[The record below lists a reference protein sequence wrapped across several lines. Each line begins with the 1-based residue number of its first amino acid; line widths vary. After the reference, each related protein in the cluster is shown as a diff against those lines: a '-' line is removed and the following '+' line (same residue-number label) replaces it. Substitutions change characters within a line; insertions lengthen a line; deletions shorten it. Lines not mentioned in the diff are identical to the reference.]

1 MNRYDRP
8 SSSLVT
14 RVLWRVE
21 TELHEGPTLEHLA
34 RSEGVSTFHLS
45 RAFALVTGQPLI
57 AYVRARR
64 LSVACQQLRNGDCAV
79 VDVAFDAGYE
89 SHEGF
94 ARAFRR
100 RFGISPRQARDL
112 SDPISNMQEPF
123 VMSTEIPK
131 ITVRFEEL
139 SGLRLVGMD
148 RRHTMAERARIPAQ
162 WKEAATALAPEI
174 FQGETFGVC
183 HDFVDESFG
192 YLVGYADDGR
202 GETSDLDRIELPAGR
217 YAVFDHG
224 GHISE
229 IAATWEA
236 IFSSWAPESAIGFR
250 EGPEFE
256 RYEKGFD
263 PETPGGVS
271 IWIPVESA

>member
-8 SSSLVT
+8 SSSLVS

-34 RSEGVSTFHLS
+34 RAEGVSPFHLS
-45 RAFALVTGQPLI
+45 RAFTLVTGQPLI

-64 LSVACQQLRNGDCAV
+64 LSVACQQLRNSDCAI

-100 RFGISPRQARDL
+100 RFGISPSAARDL
-112 SDPISNMQEPF
+112 SVAISNMQEPF
-123 VMSTEIPK
+123 VMSTKTPK
-131 ITVRFEEL
+131 ISARFEDWP
-139 SGLRLVGMD
+139 GLRLVGMD
-148 RRHTMAERARIPAQ
+148 RSYTMADRARIPAQ
-162 WKEAATALAPEI
+162 WGEAATALAPEI
-174 FQGETFGVC
+174 FMGETFGVS
-183 HDFVDESFG
+183 HGFEGERFR

-202 GETSDLDRIELPAGR
+202 GETDGLDRMDLPAGR
-217 YAVFDHG
+217 YAVFDHA

-229 IAATWEA
+229 IAATWGA
-236 IFSSWAPESAIGFR
+236 IFSSWAPEAGVVLKD
-250 EGPEFE
+250 GPEIE
-256 RYEKGFD
+256 VYETGFD

-271 IWIPVESA
+271 IWIPVEDG